1 MNSDLV
7 PVPKA
12 PQMSWYLLDPQDS
25 QSVIAC
31 HFPMTL
37 LNIGIGTSR
46 VPNFLAKLC
55 NLAQAIE
62 ESRAHR

>member
-1 MNSDLV
+1 
-7 PVPKA
+7 
-12 PQMSWYLLDPQDS
+12 MSWYLLDPQDS